1 MNQDT
6 LTTLFLLIS
15 ITSIIVLFK
24 TFKTNDFM
32 EKIFFCIMIYGMFI
46 FPVLCVFFG
55 ALSSAIK

>member
-6 LTTLFLLIS
+6 LMSLFLLIS
-15 ITSIIVLFK
+15 IVLIVVLFK

-46 FPVLCVFFG
+46 FPVLCVIFG
-55 ALSSAIK
+55 ALSSAME

>member
-6 LTTLFLLIS
+6 LITLFLLIS
-15 ITSIIVLFK
+15 IILIIVLLK

-46 FPVLCVFFG
+46 FPVLCLFFG
-55 ALSSAIK
+55 VLSSAIE

>member
-6 LTTLFLLIS
+6 LITLFLLIS

-32 EKIFFCIMIYGMFI
+32 ERIFFCIMIYGMFI
-46 FPVLCVFFG
+46 FPVLCVIFG
-55 ALSSAIK
+55 AFL